1 MAVKTYTKGQKTQL
15 SKNFTSLEFDCHGN
29 GCCSSTKVDS
39 KLVDYL
45 QQIRNHFGKAVSINS
60 GYRCAKHNASVG
72 GASRSN
78 HMDGEAADIRISGVT
93 PIEVARYAESI
104 GILGIGVYSWGVHID
119 TRTSKYFWYD
129 GGESNVKTFG
139 GTPVKEPEPT
149 KPVETKEL
157 YRVRK
162 TWANASSQI
171 GAYSV
176 LANAKAACDKAGTGY
191 YVFNSKG
198 EKIYPEEKQTIDDS
212 KVNTAAINDKVM
224 WDYFK
229 SQGLNDYGIAGLMG
243 NLYAESGFKPTNL
256 QNTYEKKLGL
266 TDAQYTAAVDSGAYT
281 NFIKDSAGYGI
292 AQWTYWSLKQDLY
305 NYVKSK
311 GKSIGDGQIQMEFL
325 AYQLSK
331 DFKAVWNTLKTAS
344 SILEASN
351 AVLLKFER
359 PADQSTAV
367 QNKRAELG
375 KVYYDKY
382 ASATVVTPQP
392 SKPSEGYTNSPLVDY
407 VKISP
412 NRTSPRNHKIDT
424 ITIHCV
430 VGQCSVE
437 TLGNVFAP
445 SSRQASSNYGIGYDG
460 KIGMYVEEKDRS
472 WCSSNSANDNRAIT
486 IEVASDTE
494 HPYAVNDKAYAALIE
509 LLVDICKRNNIKE
522 LKWKGD
528 KSLIGQ
534 VDKQNMTVHRW
545 FANKSCPGDFLYE
558 RHGAIADAV
567 NKKLGVTITTPTPE
581 VEITPPE
588 KKFPYLVKI
597 NTAVLNVR
605 NGAGTQYKI
614 NTQVKKNQVYTI
626 VDEKDGWGKLKSG
639 AGWISLQYTIAV

>member
-1 MAVKTYTKGQKTQL
+1 MAVKTYTKGNKVQL
-15 SKNFTSLEFDCHGN
+15 SKNFTSTEFDCHGN

-45 QQIRNHFGKAVSINS
+45 QKIRDHFGKAVSINS
-60 GYRCAKHNASVG
+60 GYRCSKHNASVG

-104 GILGIGVYSWGVHID
+104 GILGIGVYSWGVHVD

-129 GGESNVKTFG
+129 GGASNVKTFG
-139 GTPVKEPEPT
+139 GAPAKEETPKQESTTAEM
-149 KPVETKEL
+149 
-157 YRVRK
+157 YRIRK
-162 TWANASSQI
+162 SWANSNSQI
-171 GAYSV
+171 GAYSI
-176 LANAKAACDKAGTGY
+176 LANAKAACDKASSGY

-212 KVNTAAINDKVM
+212 KVNTSAIDTKVM

-229 SQGLNDYGIAGLMG
+229 SQGLNDYGVAGLMG

-256 QNTYEKKLGL
+256 QNTCEKKLGM

-292 AQWTYWSLKQDLY
+292 AQWTYWSLKQELY
-305 NYVKSK
+305 EYVKAK

-325 AYQLSK
+325 AHQLSK
-331 DFKAVWNTLKTAS
+331 SYSSVWATLKNAT

-359 PADQSTAV
+359 PADQSTTV
-367 QNKRAELG
+367 QNKRAEFG

-382 ASATVVTPQP
+382 ASKTMVTPQP
-392 SKPSEGYTNSPLVDY
+392 DKPSEGYTNSPLVDY

-472 WCSSNSANDNRAIT
+472 WCSSNTANDHRAIT
-486 IEVASDTE
+486 IEVASDTTD
-494 HPYAVNDKAYAALIE
+494 PYAVNDKAYAALIE
-509 LLVDICKRNNIKE
+509 LLVDICKRNNIKQ
-522 LKWKGD
+522 LKWQGD

-567 NKKLGVTITTPTPE
+567 NKKLGVTTTTPSTPV
-581 VEITPPE
+581 VEETTN
-588 KKFPYLVKI
+588 KLPYLVKI

-605 NGAGTQYKI
+605 AGAGTNYKV

-626 VDEKDGWGKLKSG
+626 VDEKNGWGKLKSG
-639 AGWISLQYTIAV
+639 AGWISLNYTIKL